1 MRPSRSLP
9 DPSSIR
15 PSLARLALPLLVLS
29 ALLPACSKS
38 DKQPDVVAPVCA
50 VLRVTPESSV
60 TAGFIDPLMTVGY
73 TAGAAGG
80 CGDFKLVDK
89 AGATVPTTVVTASEW
104 ALPLGGV
111 TGTVTIEPSQALQ
124 PVSAY
129 TLQLNGR
136 TVSTFSTGHQRR
148 GDLDGEV
155 ADLPVQFAG
164 LPNASRIDRGQI
176 NRLVDVLSEDYAKDN
191 PIAAGVLKFLLNHEL
206 PHLAAPNAQFDAQV
220 ARVRYRAAD
229 ASGAPVTLS
238 GLLVYPVQSPGGPP
252 VDYNGRPVVI
262 GQRGAESNESA
273 APSSGSNA
281 MLLVGLGAAGKGHV
295 YFTPDLIGKGDT
307 EKSPQA
313 FLIAADTGA
322 QTVDM
327 LTAVNTYFMQ
337 VHRAQLGKDL
347 RMMGPSQGGFSAMA
361 AVPFLAREATLRLVS
376 TGDGPFNIQRT
387 ADAAL
392 RAAAGQPRDEYS
404 DKADLRRI
412 PDYLGRT
419 LAALKAYQ
427 HLPYD
432 PKTVF
437 GEDGQV
443 LPSFL
448 ADYSSGKLAAMTPHL
463 LLNSPASGSQRYDL
477 PLTEFRMFHFS
488 GDTLI
493 GERNTVDM
501 LARLKADGQR
511 VASAERG
518 DCRENS
524 QLVKAL
530 LGFSRSKSLPH
541 TICLPF
547 QIDDFVGRL
556 P

>member
-1 MRPSRSLP
+1 M
-9 DPSSIR
+9 
-15 PSLARLALPLLVLS
+15 ALP
-29 ALLPACSKS
+29 ALLAACGGN
-38 DKQPDVVAPVCA
+38 DKAPEPVAATCG
-50 VLRVTPESSV
+50 VLRVSPESSV
-60 TAGFIDPLMTVGY
+60 TKGFIDPLMTIDY
-73 TAGAAGG
+73 TAAVAGR
-80 CGDFKLVDK
+80 CGGFRLVDK
-89 AGATVPTTVVTASEW
+89 SGATVPTTIVATSEW
-104 ALPLGGV
+104 AIPNGGAA
-111 TGTVTIEPSQALQ
+111 GSVTIEPSQPLQ
-124 PVSAY
+124 PGSSY
-129 TLQLNGR
+129 TLQFDGR
-136 TVSTFSTGHQRR
+136 AVSTFGTGQLRR
-148 GDLDGEV
+148 GSLDGDV

-164 LPNASRIDRGQI
+164 LPNTPRIERARI
-176 NRLVDVLSEDYAKDN
+176 NELIDVLVADYIHGN
-191 PIAAGVLKFLLNHEL
+191 SVAAAVLKPLLRHEL
-206 PHLAAPNAQFDAQV
+206 PHLAAPNALYDAQV
-220 ARVRYRAAD
+220 KRVRYRSAD
-229 ASGAPVTLS
+229 AAGAPVTLS
-238 GLLVYPVQSPGGPP
+238 GLLVYPVQAAGGPP
-252 VDYNGRPVVI
+252 VDYNGRSLVI
-262 GQRGAESNESA
+262 GQRGAESNEA
-273 APSSGSNA
+273 DAPSSGRNA
-281 MLLVGLGAAGKGHV
+281 MLMIGLGAAGKGHV

-313 FLIAADTGA
+313 FMIAADTGA

-327 LTAVNTYFMQ
+327 LAAVNEYFLQ
-337 VHRAQLGKDL
+337 IHGAQLGKDL
-347 RMMGPSQGGFSAMA
+347 RMMGLSQGGFSAMA
-361 AVPFLAREATLRLVS
+361 AVPFLAHEATLRLVS

-392 RAAAGQPRDEYS
+392 RAAAGQPRDAYS

-419 LAALKAYQ
+419 LEALQAYQ

-437 GEDGQV
+437 DADGQV

-448 ADYSSGKLAAMTPHL
+448 AGYGSGKEAAMTPHL
-463 LLNSPASGSQRYDL
+463 LVNSPASGSQRYDL

-501 LARLKADGQR
+501 LARLKAEGQR

-518 DCRENS
+518 DCREDS
-524 QLVKAL
+524 LLVKTL
-530 LGFSRSKSLPH
+530 LEFSRSKSLPH